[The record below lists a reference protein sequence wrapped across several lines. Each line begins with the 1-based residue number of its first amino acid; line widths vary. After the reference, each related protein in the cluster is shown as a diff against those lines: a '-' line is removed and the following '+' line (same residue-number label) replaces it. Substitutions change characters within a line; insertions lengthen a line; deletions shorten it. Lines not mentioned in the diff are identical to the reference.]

1 MKISNVISAV
11 VTDFLPAENDELHWA
26 AAFSSLVMDRTD
38 ATG

>member
-26 AAFSSLVMDRTD
+26 DAFSSLVMDRTD